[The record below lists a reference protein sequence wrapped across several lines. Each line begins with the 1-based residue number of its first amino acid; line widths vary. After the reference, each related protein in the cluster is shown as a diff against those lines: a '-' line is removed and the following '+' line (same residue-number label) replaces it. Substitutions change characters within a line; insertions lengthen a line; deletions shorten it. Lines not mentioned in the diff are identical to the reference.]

1 MDTPKEIETWL
12 ANQMLDI
19 EENKLD
25 DEKTLLIFKLLA
37 EDEQKIASNFPN
49 LMETLDKM
57 REERKK
63 NIKSLPHN
71 LIIEIREF
79 KNLKASSYTIN
90 SNGELGVWR
99 RGKLYIIN

>member
-1 MDTPKEIETWL
+1 MDTPKEMEMWL

-25 DEKTLLIFKLLA
+25 DEKTLLIFKLLT

-57 REERKK
+57 REERNK
-63 NIKSLPHN
+63 N
-71 LIIEIREF
+71 
-79 KNLKASSYTIN
+79 
-90 SNGELGVWR
+90 
-99 RGKLYIIN
+99 